1 MKDETME
8 RTAADPKT
16 QDRCPG
22 FSPGWIVCCCVNCKR
37 VLCARVVAMVV
48 SVVTC
53 DCGAEIDI
61 PIGEGFSRTYGDQTA
76 ERLSA
81 DDESAKERI
90 LAIDL
95 SIYDELVTYPAGT
108 DWPLERKKILFLQT
122 ALRLGIPWADV
133 VQCTTPYF
141 GTTLRSPPMPL
152 VHPIQVPPFT
162 PPAFDIAR
170 QTSDQW
176 GASADK
182 AWKTYLAMAANGLRE
197 QRQKFLNDGALKEF
211 DRPRRSS
218 CKASQKKAPI
228 ADEVDRFIWAVMR
241 FFSAQFGQ
249 PMKWADLA
257 RYWSLPGV
265 RKHSGPPAIQAKR
278 KRAEQIRNTIT
289 KVLGDLG
296 LPA

>member
-1 MKDETME
+1 ME
-8 RTAADPKT
+8 SRAADPKT
-16 QDRCPG
+16 QDRFPG

-76 ERLSA
+76 ERLFA
-81 DDESAKERI
+81 DDESVKERI

-95 SIYDELVTYPAGT
+95 SIYDELVTYPAGS

-122 ALRLGIPWADV
+122 ALRLRIPWADV

-141 GTTLRSPPMPL
+141 GTTLCSPPMPVVPL
-152 VHPIQVPPFT
+152 SKVPPFT

-170 QTSDQW
+170 QTPDQW